1 MKGRFKVKFKGRP
14 RVKDYS
20 KLRVERELQYRRGVY
35 LIVNDRLN
43 YKYVGKSDESL
54 AIRYSKRMD
63 EYMRDS
69 KTCKT
74 CKTCS
79 EPSRVLFGESD
90 SYMTWVYV
98 HDENNYPITVKFIE
112 DRMIQLFD
120 YDYDIANKRISKR
133 EIRPVIEY
141 GLMNVDKLVELGI
154 MKQVA

>member
-1 MKGRFKVKFKGRP
+1 MKFKGRP

-63 EYMRDS
+63 EYMRS
-69 KTCKT
+69 P
-74 CKTCS
+74 KTCS

-98 HDENNYPITVKFIE
+98 HDENNYPMTVRFIE
-112 DRMIQLFD
+112 DRMIQLFN
-120 YDYDIANKRISKR
+120 YDYDIANKRINKR